1 MVCNGYNQNG
11 NDLYKEIRKYFRTY
25 NKLDTI
31 DYLGDIHDPSDD
43 SNIVEV
49 RFKNTRKAF
58 YQNAS
63 GLSLDKGDIVAVE
76 APMGHDIGMVSLT
89 GFLAK
94 KQVERKAKGKALSHF
109 PIIYRKPHF
118 RDIEKWKDAKAKE
131 ITVRNRARKIAREM
145 GLNMKISDAEFR
157 GDNKK
162 VTFYYLADG
171 WVDFREL
178 VKRYAHEFDVKV
190 GMKQIGARQEAA
202 MIGGFTSSGREL
214 CGSLWKTE
222 FETVKLSAAK
232 IQQLPVTGTKLLGPS
247 GALKASLNYELD
259 IYREAWK
266 EFPDELPVLNTA
278 ESIYYPQKIEV
289 LQRKVWYS
297 ESADR
302 MVNPVVLSLKR
313 ILEIAEENKHGYQ
326 PYLFGPEVSGSHYYY
341 TSSPGQGNRSKKAST
356 HSNQH

>member
-1 MVCNGYNQNG
+1 MVWNG
-11 NDLYKEIRKYFRTY
+11 NDIYKEIRKFFRTY

-31 DYLGDIHDPSDD
+31 DYLDDIHDPSDD
-43 SNIVEV
+43 TNIVEV
-49 RFKNTRKAF
+49 RFKNTGKAF
-58 YQNAS
+58 YQNSS
-63 GLSLDKGDIVAVE
+63 GLPIEKGDIVAVE

-94 KQVERKAKGKALSHF
+94 KQFDRKVKDKGRYHF
-109 PIIYRKPHF
+109 PGIYRKPHF
-118 RDIEKWKDAKAKE
+118 RDLEKWNDAKAKE
-131 ITVRNRARKIAREM
+131 IVVRNRARKIVRDM

-178 VKRYAHEFDVKV
+178 IKRYAHEFQVKI

-202 MIGGFTSSGREL
+202 MIGGFSSSGREL

-232 IQQLPVTGTKLLGPS
+232 IQQLPVTGMKLLGPS

-278 ESIYYPQKIEV
+278 EGIYYPQKIEV

-297 ESADR
+297 GSADR
-302 MVNPVVLSLKR
+302 MVNPVELSLKR
-313 ILEIAEENKHGYQ
+313 ILEIAEENKHGNQ
-326 PYLFGPEVSGSHYYY
+326 PCLFAYKVSGSYHSCA
-341 TSSPGQGNRSKKAST
+341 SSPQKGNRSKKAPT
-356 HSNQH
+356 YPNQH